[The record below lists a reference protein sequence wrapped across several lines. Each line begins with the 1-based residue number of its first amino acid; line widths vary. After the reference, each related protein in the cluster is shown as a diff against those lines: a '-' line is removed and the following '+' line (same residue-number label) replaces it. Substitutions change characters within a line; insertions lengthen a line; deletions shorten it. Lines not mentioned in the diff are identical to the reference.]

1 MAIPLSY
8 NFKNLWARR
17 LTTALTAI
25 GVALVVFVFAS
36 VLMLAYGLKKVL
48 VETGSDDNAIVL
60 RRSSGAE
67 MQSSIDRDQAGIIE
81 TQPEISIG
89 EDGKSKVVKEVIILI
104 SLPKKS
110 TGKLSNV
117 TIRGAVPE
125 SVSIRPQIKL
135 RAGRIWRKGLQ
146 EIIVG
151 SAIAKNFKGIEI
163 GSTLRFAVRDWTVAG
178 IFDAGGSGFDSEV
191 WGDADQMMAAFRRP
205 IYSSITMRLR
215 NVSDFD
221 KLKKSLETDPR
232 LTVEVKRERVYYAEQ
247 SEIMANFLRILGLV
261 ITVIFSLGAMIG
273 AMVTMYGAVASR
285 TTEIGTLRVLGFG
298 RNSILTAFLFE
309 AILLSTI
316 GGLIGLLAASFMQL
330 LTVSTMNWQTFSELA
345 FSFTL
350 TPDIVLQSMI
360 FALVMGLLGGF
371 LPAIR
376 ASRIDI
382 IQALRSS

>member
-1 MAIPLSY
+1 
-8 NFKNLWARR
+8 
-17 LTTALTAI
+17 
-25 GVALVVFVFAS
+25 
-36 VLMLAYGLKKVL
+36 
-48 VETGSDDNAIVL
+48 
-60 RRSSGAE
+60 
-67 MQSSIDRDQAGIIE
+67 
-81 TQPEISIG
+81 
-89 EDGKSKVVKEVIILI
+89 
-104 SLPKKS
+104 
-110 TGKLSNV
+110 
-117 TIRGAVPE
+117 
-125 SVSIRPQIKL
+125 
-135 RAGRIWRKGLQ
+135 
-146 EIIVG
+146 VG

-178 IFDAGGSGFDSEV
+178 IFDAGGSGFDSEI